1 MSDAVLSAS
10 ELKEAL
16 ENLPEWQLDD
26 DKTGIQREFT
36 FADFSQAFAFMTRVA
51 MLAEKHDHHPEW
63 QNAWDWVFIRLTTDD
78 LGGVTERD
86 VDLAL
91 AIDELLD

>member
-1 MSDAVLSAS
+1 MADELLNASD
-10 ELKEAL
+10 LKEAL
-16 ENLPEWQLDD
+16 ENLPEWQLDE

-63 QNAWDWVFIRLTTDD
+63 QNSWDWVFIRLTTDD
-78 LGGVTERD
+78 LGGVTEQD